1 MRCLLIVSEM
11 LIVSARRYPARISL
25 ALRALM
31 IFTLR
36 ALLANGAAHAI
47 GAVSPAA
54 AAFASRARDCL
65 LIELVRKDERDGM
78 VVVDLRRMSAMA
90 RPDSTRVGWFNFGSN
105 FNALKLPELRLLLPS
120 LVAGEAGAVREFC
133 SARLDT
139 VVWSSRLFMLSP
151 FISLRWLLTVVLPLP
166 GLSFLPER
174 GSSDEG
180 RMCVVP
186 SPCTA

>member
-1 MRCLLIVSEM
+1 MRCLLIVPEM

-25 ALRALM
+25 ALRAL
-31 IFTLR
+31 IILTLR

-78 VVVDLRRMSAMA
+78 VVVDLRFMSAMA

-120 LVAGEAGAVREFC
+120 LVAGEDGAVREFC

-139 VVWSSRLFMLSP
+139 VVWSSRLVMLSP
-151 FISLRWLLTVVLPLP
+151 FISLR
-166 GLSFLPER
+166 
-174 GSSDEG
+174 
-180 RMCVVP
+180 
-186 SPCTA
+186 